1 MRDGIGKGKGER
13 GKASGNHNN
22 ELSLQFV
29 LENGRHE
36 LKQHY
41 WIYDG
46 DRYIYDLDTIFHPLM
61 YILNDANIC

>member
-1 MRDGIGKGKGER
+1 MEPIEMRDGIGKGKGER

-46 DRYIYDLDTIFHPLM
+46 NRYIQYDSYSI
-61 YILNDANIC
+61 YDANIC